1 SKNSNYIQMNRIA
14 KNVHFQAD
22 TVYGS
27 LDITINLSK
36 PEKDPEQIKREKELK
51 QTLNY
56 PPCVLCRA
64 NEGEVRRIGYPARA
78 NHRVLQIPLTNENW
92 FLHYSPYVYYN
103 EHSIVLS
110 EEHRDMKISKETFA
124 RLLEFVNKF

>member
-1 SKNSNYIQMNRIA
+1 NYIQMNRIA

-56 PPCVLCRA
+56 PPCVLCRE
-64 NEGEVRRIGYPARA
+64 NEVYVGRIGYPART
-78 NHRVLQIPLTNENW
+78 NHRDIQIPLTNENW
-92 FLHYSPYVYYN
+92 FLQYSPYVYYN
-103 EHSIVLS
+103 EHSILLS
-110 EEHRDMKISKETFA
+110 EEHRDMKISKEPFDR
-124 RLLEFVNKF
+124 RLPIDN